1 LKPYTPIDH
10 DLASFRKKFP
20 QCENRRRIAIEIR
33 KRSRAWRKE
42 IYERSNN
49 RGEARYQRV
58 QVLPEVPR
66 PGSMCHVLWCHCW
79 RSCSSYPR
87 AQIVIGLPR
96 VLVLTPILDGF
107 TVNYAQ
113 RWNANKDGSS
123 GLPKVFLGVSNPCS
137 PLFLSFP
144 FPTFSPFPC
153 APFCDEFNAFCL
165 KTEAI
170 FHWPSGGVSSE
181 IASVSVM
188 PAWTGKCVHPWRLG
202 SKESKKYPARLGP
215 GFLGHCRI
223 KPNLWQSNAN
233 SHAD

>member
-1 LKPYTPIDH
+1 MISLPSAKNSHSAKIGEGLRLRLGKGAEPGE
-10 DLASFRKKFP
+10 KKFTSD
-20 QCENRRRIAIEIR
+20 RITEARPGI
-33 KRSRAWRKE
+33 KGCKSCQRSR
-42 IYERSNN
+42 
-49 RGEARYQRV
+49 GRV
-58 QVLPEVPR
+58 Q
-66 PGSMCHVLWCHCW
+66 MCHVLWCHCW

-202 SKESKKYPARLGP
+202 SKKSKEYPARLGP